1 MAQECREDNRTVLMN
16 LRAHGCPNVGYNPF
30 RSYQEGCSLRGN
42 LLEWSRAMK
51 EIGPSE
57 S

>member
-1 MAQECREDNRTVLMN
+1 
-16 LRAHGCPNVGYNPF
+16 VGYNPF
-30 RSYQEGCSLRGN
+30 RSYQEGCSLRCN
-42 LLEWSRAMK
+42 LLEWGRTVK